1 MVCSIF
7 FVKQKTAYEMR
18 ISDWSSDVCSSD
30 LAVLDEAED
39 DLACPDRALEHSGDR
54 EQEDD
59 ELIEHR
65 RRPRIAV
72 DQPYRDHDDEEAGRL
87 RDRLADDRDPA
98 PGGAI
103 GIAQFAAEPAQGIER
118 GDDGGGDARRDQDL
132 EPVRLNPVYRIAHEF
147 MRARAAI
154 GNRDR
159 NR

>member
-1 MVCSIF
+1 
-7 FVKQKTAYEMR
+7 MR

-30 LAVLDEAED
+30 L
-39 DLACPDRALEHSGDR
+39 
-54 EQEDD
+54 
-59 ELIEHR
+59 R

-87 RDRLADDRDPA
+87 RDRLVDDRDPA

-147 MRARAAI
+147 MSARADKI
-154 GNRDR
+154 GRAHV
-159 NR
+159 